1 MDGKRVAIW
10 VRNASLVGV
19 IAAFILFFG
28 LPMGQSSPD
37 VVAEVDGEPIRRDV
51 FVFYRSAISRAFGD
65 LDVPGVQG
73 AQLTELIDRQTYDA
87 LLRRHVL
94 AAEARRLGLRVTDAE
109 VRAEILAD
117 PQFRNEA
124 GRFDR
129 ERFEKFVAL
138 NDLGSERVYTDEL
151 RRDLLLRKFE
161 RTIRSPVRTSG
172 RELRQDVTRSLT
184 TIRLS
189 YAAARLARFAGK
201 PPSEA
206 EVRAFAQNERP
217 RLEAAYQARLDEFR
231 KPETVRARHI
241 LMRGAEARPRAEQ
254 ALARIRGGES
264 FESVARELS
273 EDEATREQ
281 GGALGSFPRGRMV
294 PEFEQAAFSASAGEI
309 VGPVESS
316 YGQHVILVEERTP
329 PLERTLDEVAIELAK
344 EMLAGDRSRARARE
358 AAEQA
363 ATRIRAG
370 AALKD
375 AARAAGLEL
384 AETAPFKLTD
394 PEVPGL
400 AGVER
405 LREVAVGLGPDAPAT
420 AEVFEGPEGYF
431 LIALAERQEPK
442 SDEIELEIG
451 RARDRMEQN
460 ARGELSDRWYRS
472 RREALEREGRITL
485 YDRSRSG

>member
-1 MDGKRVAIW
+1 
-10 VRNASLVGV
+10 
-19 IAAFILFFG
+19 
-28 LPMGQSSPD
+28 
-37 VVAEVDGEPIRRDV
+37 
-51 FVFYRSAISRAFGD
+51 
-65 LDVPGVQG
+65 
-73 AQLTELIDRQTYDA
+73 
-87 LLRRHVL
+87 
-94 AAEARRLGLRVTDAE
+94 
-109 VRAEILAD
+109 
-117 PQFRNEA
+117 
-124 GRFDR
+124 
-129 ERFEKFVAL
+129 
-138 NDLGSERVYTDEL
+138 
-151 RRDLLLRKFE
+151 
-161 RTIRSPVRTSG
+161 
-172 RELRQDVTRSLT
+172 
-184 TIRLS
+184 
-189 YAAARLARFAGK
+189 
-201 PPSEA
+201 
-206 EVRAFAQNERP
+206 
-217 RLEAAYQARLDEFR
+217 
-231 KPETVRARHI
+231 
-241 LMRGAEARPRAEQ
+241 
-254 ALARIRGGES
+254 
-264 FESVARELS
+264 
-273 EDEATREQ
+273 
-281 GGALGSFPRGRMV
+281 MV